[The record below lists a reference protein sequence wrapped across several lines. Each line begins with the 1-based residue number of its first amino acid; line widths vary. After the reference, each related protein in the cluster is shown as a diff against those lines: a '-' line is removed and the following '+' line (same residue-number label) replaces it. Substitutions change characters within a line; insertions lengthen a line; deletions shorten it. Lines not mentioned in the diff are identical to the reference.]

1 MLMALQDIVS
11 CHKPTTVMNL
21 LLGSHLESI
30 LRGMLEVPSAA
41 VTYMEGSEHTITEV
55 QKVAISE
62 KSYLTFATKFS
73 PLHLLTIA

>member
-1 MLMALQDIVS
+1 MLMALQGTVS
-11 CHKPTTVMNL
+11 CHKSTTVVKL

-41 VTYMEGSEHTITEV
+41 VTYMKGSEHTITEA

-62 KSYLTFATKFS
+62 TSYLTFATKYS
-73 PLHLLTIA
+73 PLLLLTIA